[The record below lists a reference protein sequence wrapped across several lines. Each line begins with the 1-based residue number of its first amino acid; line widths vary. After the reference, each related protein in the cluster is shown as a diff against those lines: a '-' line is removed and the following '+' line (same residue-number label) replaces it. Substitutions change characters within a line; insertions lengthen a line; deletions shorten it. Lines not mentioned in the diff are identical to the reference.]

1 MSEEKN
7 LPSNF
12 IKAIINEDLK
22 TNKYLGRVHTRFP
35 PEPNGYLHIGH
46 AKSICLN
53 FGLAKEYGGLTNL
66 RFDDTNP
73 VKEDT
78 EYVDSIKEDV
88 RWLGFDWDDREY
100 YASDYFDMLYML
112 AEQLIMKGKAYV
124 CELSPEE
131 IRQYRGTLTEPGKN
145 SPYRDRPAAESLDL
159 FRRMKKGEFKDGTKV
174 LRAKIDMASP
184 NIVMRDPILYR
195 IIGIENPDEP
205 DRNKR
210 FTARHHQTGNKW
222 CIYPMYDFTHCIS
235 DSIEGITHSLC
246 TLEFENNRPLYD
258 WILIELG
265 MYRPQQTE
273 FARLNLNYTV
283 LSKRK
288 LLQLVKEGYVSGWD
302 DPRMP
307 TISGFR
313 RRGYTP
319 ESIRNF
325 ADMIGVS
332 KADSI
337 VDYSLLEFSL
347 RDHLNKVAQ
356 RLMVVL
362 NPIKLVITNLPDDYE
377 EDVYAV
383 NNPEDESKGKRTV
396 KFTKEIFIEQEDF
409 MEEPPAKFFRLSPGT
424 EVRLKY
430 AYIVKCENVI
440 KDENGNIKEIH
451 CTYDPDTKSGVGTS
465 PKKVKATIHWVSA
478 KYGLDS
484 TVRLYEHLFTK
495 ANPDDVE
502 EGQTF
507 LDNINPN
514 SLKVLENCKVEPFIK
529 EFKPGDK
536 FQFERTGYFCLDIK
550 DSNENNIVF
559 NRTATLKDTWAKVKD
574 K

>member
-1 MSEEKN
+1 MSEDKN
-7 LPSNF
+7 IHSNF
-12 IKAIINEDLK
+12 IKSIINEDIK
-22 TNKYLGRVHTRFP
+22 NNKYLGRMNTRFP

-53 FGLAKEYGGLTNL
+53 FGLAKEYNGLTNL

-78 EYVDSIKEDV
+78 EYVESIKEDV
-88 RWLGFDWDDREY
+88 KWLGFEWADRER
-100 YASDYFDMLYML
+100 YASDYFDTLYYL
-112 AEQLIMKGKAYV
+112 AEQLIYKGKAYV

-131 IRQYRGTLTEPGKN
+131 IRQYRGTLTEAGKN
-145 SPYRDRPAAESLDL
+145 SPYRDRPVAESLDL

-205 DRNKR
+205 DVKKR
-210 FTARHHQTGNKW
+210 FTAHHHQTANKW

-258 WILIELG
+258 WVLIELG

-273 FARLNLNYTV
+273 FARLNLSYTV

-288 LLQLVKEGYVSGWD
+288 LLQLVKENYVSAWD

-307 TISGFR
+307 TISAFR

-325 ADMIGVS
+325 ADIIGVA
-332 KADSI
+332 KADST
-337 VDYSLLEFSL
+337 VDYGLLEFCL
-347 RDHLNKVAQ
+347 RDHLNKIAQ
-356 RLMVVL
+356 RIMAVL
-362 NPIKLVITNLPDDYE
+362 NPIKLVITNLPDAYE
-377 EDVYAV
+377 EEVSAV
-383 NNPEDESKGKRTV
+383 NNPEDESMGHRNII
-396 KFTKEIFIEQEDF
+396 FTKEIYIEQDDF
-409 MEEPPAKFFRLSPGT
+409 MENPQSKFYRLSPGN
-424 EVRLKY
+424 EVRLRY
-430 AYIVKCENVI
+430 AYIIKCESII
-440 KDENGNIKEIH
+440 KDEDGNIVEIH
-451 CTYDPDTKSGVGTS
+451 CTYDPDTRSGSGTS
-465 PKKVKATIHWVSA
+465 NKKVKSTIHWVSA
-478 KYGLDS
+478 KYAINS

-495 ANPDDVE
+495 SNPDQVE

-507 LDNINPN
+507 LDNLNPN
-514 SLKVLENCKVEPFIK
+514 SLQIIENCKVEPFIK
-529 EFKPGDK
+529 NFKPSDK
-536 FQFERTGYFCLDIK
+536 FQFERIGYFCLDSK
-550 DSNENNIVF
+550 DSNDNNIVF
-559 NRTATLKDTWAKVKD
+559 NRTATLKDTWSKVKD